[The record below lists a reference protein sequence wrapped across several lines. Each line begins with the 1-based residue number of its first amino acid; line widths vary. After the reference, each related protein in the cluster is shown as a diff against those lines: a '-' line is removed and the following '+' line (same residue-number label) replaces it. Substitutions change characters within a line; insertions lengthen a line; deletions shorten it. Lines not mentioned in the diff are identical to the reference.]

1 MAEKVMQSRIDID
14 GLRKR
19 YGERRA
25 LEWFMRAED
34 QRYWNMTKRRI
45 EGEKEDVMA
54 ILKKRMIAI
63 TALVIILDLIAV
75 LHSRSL
81 LARN

>member
-1 MAEKVMQSRIDID
+1 MAEKGMQSRIDID

-63 TALVIILDLIAV
+63 TALVIILHLIAV

>member
-63 TALVIILDLIAV
+63 TALVIILHLIAV

>member
-34 QRYWNMTKRRI
+34 QRYWNMTKRENR
-45 EGEKEDVMA
+45 
-54 ILKKRMIAI
+54 R
-63 TALVIILDLIAV
+63 
-75 LHSRSL
+75 
-81 LARN
+81 

>member
-1 MAEKVMQSRIDID
+1 MAEKGMQSRIDID

-63 TALVIILDLIAV
+63 TALVIILHLIAV
-75 LHSRSL
+75 LHSCSL